1 MGQTLVTLGDLTDY
15 HIWLSLMGLVITGS
29 FMYHQVSPAAR
40 LYLTFVASCSR
51 TFQNQW
57 LLHT

>member
-29 FMYHQVSPAAR
+29 FMYHQVSPAPR
-40 LYLTFVASCSR
+40 LA
-51 TFQNQW
+51 
-57 LLHT
+57 